1 MRIPLLLLLLV
12 VGPLACMAADSA
24 RPGDPTVT
32 WIDPADPSVAAIRR
46 TGEPVIARIGSTLI
60 YEVER
65 TIADKGLAGAVEV
78 VHLKNLALPKPE
90 PGQPRVMAIKRTSLL
105 IRNPDNAPDAADRA
119 ALEKIKAALE
129 EGTDVPKL
137 LIQRLDRPDAPP
149 EWRVYRPITTMPQC
163 VKCHG
168 PVESLQPEVRTSL
181 ARLFP
186 GDLATGYPV
195 YSWRGVIRLSLAAPE
210 SAAPVKTKSP

>member
-1 MRIPLLLLLLV
+1 MRIPLLPLLLV

-24 RPGDPTVT
+24 QPGDPTVT

-78 VHLKNLALPKPE
+78 VHLRNLALPKPE
-90 PGQPRVMAIKRTSLL
+90 PGQPQVTAIKRTSLL

-119 ALEKIKAALE
+119 ALEKIKTALE
-129 EGTDVPKL
+129 EGAEVPKL
-137 LIQRLDRPDAPP
+137 LIQRLDRPEAPP
-149 EWRVYRPITTMPQC
+149 EWRVYRPITIMPQC
-163 VKCHG
+163 IKCHG
-168 PVESLQPEVRTSL
+168 PKESQQPEVRTSL
-181 ARLFP
+181 ARRFP
-186 GDLATGYPV
+186 GDQAVDYSV

-210 SAAPVKTKSP
+210 PAAPGKNK